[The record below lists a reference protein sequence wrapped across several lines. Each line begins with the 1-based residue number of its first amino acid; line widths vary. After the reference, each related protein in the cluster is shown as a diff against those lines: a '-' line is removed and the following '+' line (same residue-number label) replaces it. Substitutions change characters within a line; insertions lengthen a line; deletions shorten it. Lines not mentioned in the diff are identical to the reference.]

1 MIDIFKIMVCLL
13 VGIPAISYA
22 HDYGCATV
30 GASMESSLFD
40 AIKNDLN
47 IDVATIIKDKTKVE
61 ILDISPVS
69 KVYAESLA
77 RMDYE
82 KDKAKNKVAILDK
95 KSYFDSYYE
104 NQVKSIVAKYTYIN
118 KDKEK
123 DIFIAS
129 SFMNADECSVRFNG
143 YITLSREF

>member
-1 MIDIFKIMVCLL
+1 MVCLL

-129 SFMNADECSVRFNG
+129 SFMNADEC
-143 YITLSREF
+143 

>member
-1 MIDIFKIMVCLL
+1 MVCLL

-82 KDKAKNKVAILDK
+82 KDKAKNKVAILDE

>member
-1 MIDIFKIMVCLL
+1 MFKIMVYLL

-129 SFMNADECSVRFNG
+129 SFMNADECSVKFNG

>member
-1 MIDIFKIMVCLL
+1 MVCLL
-13 VGIPAISYA
+13 VGVPAISYA

-118 KDKEK
+118 KDKGK

-129 SFMNADECSVRFNG
+129 SLMNADECSVRFNG

>member
-1 MIDIFKIMVCLL
+1 MVCLL
-13 VGIPAISYA
+13 VGTPAISYA

>member
-1 MIDIFKIMVCLL
+1 MVCLL
-13 VGIPAISYA
+13 VGVPAISYA

-47 IDVATIIKDKTKVE
+47 IDVATNIKDKTKVE

>member
-1 MIDIFKIMVCLL
+1 MVCLL

-123 DIFIAS
+123 DIFLAS

>member
-1 MIDIFKIMVCLL
+1 MVCLL
-13 VGIPAISYA
+13 VGVPAISYA

-47 IDVATIIKDKTKVE
+47 IDAATIIKDKTKVE

>member
-1 MIDIFKIMVCLL
+1 MVCLL
-13 VGIPAISYA
+13 VGVPAISYA

-40 AIKNDLN
+40 AINNDLN

>member
-1 MIDIFKIMVCLL
+1 MVCLL

-129 SFMNADECSVRFNG
+129 SFMDADECSVRFNG

>member
-1 MIDIFKIMVCLL
+1 MVCLL

-82 KDKAKNKVAILDK
+82 KYKAKNKVAILDK

>member
-1 MIDIFKIMVCLL
+1 
-13 VGIPAISYA
+13 
-22 HDYGCATV
+22 
-30 GASMESSLFD
+30 
-40 AIKNDLN
+40 
-47 IDVATIIKDKTKVE
+47 
-61 ILDISPVS
+61 
-69 KVYAESLA
+69 
-77 RMDYE
+77 MDYE
-82 KDKAKNKVAILDK
+82 KDKAKNKVTILDK

>member
-1 MIDIFKIMVCLL
+1 MVCLL
-13 VGIPAISYA
+13 VGVPAISYA

-123 DIFIAS
+123 DISIAS

>member
-1 MIDIFKIMVCLL
+1 MVCLL
-13 VGIPAISYA
+13 VGVPAISYA

-143 YITLSREF
+143 YITLSRGF

>member
-1 MIDIFKIMVCLL
+1 MVCLL

-82 KDKAKNKVAILDK
+82 KDKAKNKLAILDK

>member
-1 MIDIFKIMVCLL
+1 MVCLL
-13 VGIPAISYA
+13 VGVPAISYA

-61 ILDISPVS
+61 TLDISPVS

>member
-1 MIDIFKIMVCLL
+1 MVCLL
-13 VGIPAISYA
+13 VGVPAISYA

-69 KVYAESLA
+69 KVYEESLA

>member
-1 MIDIFKIMVCLL
+1 MVCLL
-13 VGIPAISYA
+13 VGVPAISYA

-82 KDKAKNKVAILDK
+82 KDKAKNKVAVLDK

-129 SFMNADECSVRFNG
+129 SFM
-143 YITLSREF
+143 

>member
-1 MIDIFKIMVCLL
+1 MFKIMVCLL

-129 SFMNADECSVRFNG
+129 SFMNADECSVKFNG

>member
-1 MIDIFKIMVCLL
+1 MVCLL
-13 VGIPAISYA
+13 VGVPAISYA

-30 GASMESSLFD
+30 GASMESLLFD

>member
-1 MIDIFKIMVCLL
+1 MVCLL
-13 VGIPAISYA
+13 VGVPAISYA

-47 IDVATIIKDKTKVE
+47 IDVTTIIKDKTKVE

-143 YITLSREF
+143 YITLSGEF

>member
-1 MIDIFKIMVCLL
+1 MVCLL
-13 VGIPAISYA
+13 VGVPAISYA

-129 SFMNADECSVRFNG
+129 SFMNADECSV
-143 YITLSREF
+143 

>member
-1 MIDIFKIMVCLL
+1 MVCLL
-13 VGIPAISYA
+13 VGVPAISYA
-22 HDYGCATV
+22 QDYGCATV

-118 KDKEK
+118 KGKEK

>member
-1 MIDIFKIMVCLL
+1 
-13 VGIPAISYA
+13 
-22 HDYGCATV
+22 
-30 GASMESSLFD
+30 MESSLFD

-104 NQVKSIVAKYTYIN
+104 NQVKSIVAKYTHIN

>member
-1 MIDIFKIMVCLL
+1 MVCLL

-77 RMDYE
+77 SMDYE

>member
-1 MIDIFKIMVCLL
+1 MVCLL
-13 VGIPAISYA
+13 VGVPAISYA

-104 NQVKSIVAKYTYIN
+104 NQVKSIVANYTYIN

>member
-1 MIDIFKIMVCLL
+1 MVCLL

-118 KDKEK
+118 KGKEK
-123 DIFIAS
+123 DIFIAY

>member
-1 MIDIFKIMVCLL
+1 MVCLL

-129 SFMNADECSVRFNG
+129 SFMNADECSVKFNG

>member
-1 MIDIFKIMVCLL
+1 MVYLL

>member
-1 MIDIFKIMVCLL
+1 MVCLL
-13 VGIPAISYA
+13 VGVPAISYA

-82 KDKAKNKVAILDK
+82 KDKTKNKVAILDK

>member
-1 MIDIFKIMVCLL
+1 MVCLL

-30 GASMESSLFD
+30 GASMELSLFD

-61 ILDISPVS
+61 ILDLSPVS

-95 KSYFDSYYE
+95 KSYSDSYYE